1 MKKIW
6 YTFKKWFQTRE
17 IGQKYFITM
26 VLLSILPLTILGYLS
41 FNIAKSTLVD
51 NQMQSAKDILKTSSE
66 SADLL
71 LKNIVNMERVIVWNS
86 DIQTELKSSLAN
98 YSSKETHIDIK
109 TIKSMENL
117 INSYFIDT
125 QDIDSICIFD
135 AYHRS
140 VCYGDPES
148 TGKYDNGGIFHE
160 IVNEDWYNKSDAA
173 QGKTVFFS
181 ENVLV
186 GDESVDTF
194 SSVKQVRE
202 SDQLFNQ
209 QVLGM
214 LVVNVRKSLFS
225 KTFNDSK
232 NSKFIIFDD
241 SQDRVRAM
249 YSYPEVNRLREGHWD
264 NIGKAIEHFTEK
276 GYVSNLYRNQTTGWV
291 FVHIT
296 DEQGLL
302 SQSSDIG
309 KITILLVFLMAVL
322 SFTLSFIF
330 SGKLNKPLRQ
340 LKKLTTDWT
349 NSALGGNELK
359 RKDEISIIGENFK
372 KAISENRHLNDQLIR
387 YQLIKK
393 ESELKILQ
401 AQIKPHF
408 LYNTLE
414 SIYWLAI
421 IESNDNIAKMTQALS
436 ETFKLSLNNGKDL
449 IPIAKELS
457 HIKSYLTIQNIRYNG
472 KFQYVEQ
479 VEPALQERQMLKLLL
494 QPIVEN
500 AVYHGLE
507 PKVGPGTIW
516 LTGEKTGSEIV
527 FTIKDDGVGIKDIER
542 TKKGFG
548 LKNVEERLKL
558 YYGVESSLRIT
569 SDIGTKVEIRY
580 RERVGGENNAE
591 NGRV

>member
-194 SSVKQVRE
+194 SSVKQLRE

-479 VEPALQERQMLKLLL
+479 VEPALLERQMLKLLL

-580 RERVGGENNAE
+580 RES
-591 NGRV
+591 GR

>member
-148 TGKYDNGGIFHE
+148 TGKYDNGGIFRE

-194 SSVKQVRE
+194 SSVKQLRE

-479 VEPALQERQMLKLLL
+479 VEPALLERQMLKLLL

-580 RERVGGENNAE
+580 RERVDGENNAE

>member
-51 NQMQSAKDILKTSSE
+51 NQVQSAKDILKTSSE

-148 TGKYDNGGIFHE
+148 TGKYDNGGIFRE

-194 SSVKQVRE
+194 SSVKQLRE

-457 HIKSYLTIQNIRYNG
+457 HIKNYLTIQNIRYNG

-479 VEPALQERQMLKLLL
+479 VEPALLERQMLKLLL

>member
-194 SSVKQVRE
+194 SSVKQLRE

-479 VEPALQERQMLKLLL
+479 VEPALLERQMLKLLL

-580 RERVGGENNAE
+580 RERVDGENNAE

>member
-148 TGKYDNGGIFHE
+148 TGKYDNGGIFRE

-194 SSVKQVRE
+194 SSVKQLRE

-457 HIKSYLTIQNIRYNG
+457 HIKSYLTIQNIRYND

-479 VEPALQERQMLKLLL
+479 VEPALLERQMLKLLL

-527 FTIKDDGVGIKDIER
+527 FTIKDDGVGIKDIES

-580 RERVGGENNAE
+580 RES
-591 NGRV
+591 GR